1 MFCLFSNIFICGINE
16 LSLLNL
22 ANYNYIINCEN
33 KFNNMITSPN
43 YINLNIE
50 NFNEGNFNLLSDIY
64 TWIENNFANN
74 KIILLDETGQG
85 NAMFLSLYLIMRS
98 KNENFISVYT
108 NTIKYTNLLDINYYK
123 LLAQKENEII
133 KKNFFFQLNHM
144 QKNQEVKIKNNS
156 MVMDF

>member
-64 TWIENNFANN
+64 TWIENNCTNN
-74 KIILLDETGQG
+74 KIILLDETGQS
-85 NAMFLSLYLIMRS
+85 NAMFLGLYLIMRS

>member
-22 ANYNYIINCEN
+22 ANYNYIINCNN

-64 TWIENNFANN
+64 TWIENNFTNN

-85 NAMFLSLYLIMRS
+85 NAMFLGLYLIMRS

-123 LLAQKENEII
+123 LLAEKENEII